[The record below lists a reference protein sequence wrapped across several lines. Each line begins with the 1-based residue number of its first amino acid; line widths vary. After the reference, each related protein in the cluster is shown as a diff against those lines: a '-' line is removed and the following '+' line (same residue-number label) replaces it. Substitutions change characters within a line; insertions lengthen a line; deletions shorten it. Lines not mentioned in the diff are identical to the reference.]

1 GPPRVAE
8 SAATPQRAEA
18 AVEQFISHLATRN
31 AAPGTLTEY
40 RRHVSEF
47 VNFVTTHG
55 VDWRAPDR
63 ATVRAWLATLADREL
78 SASAVGS
85 RLSAVRTFYRHAARQ
100 GWIEADPLA
109 GVRSPRRPA
118 RLPRV
123 LSVDEA
129 TRLVESPARWTKDGL
144 PAPTDTIRRRRGN
157 AELEA
162 SLLRRDAA
170 ILELLYATGMR
181 ISELSSLTLPDI
193 DLGRRR
199 LRVLGKGRK
208 ERELIFGRPA
218 AAALGAYLI
227 GARPYLASRSSA
239 LGQAGDA
246 TFLNAAGGALTARG
260 ARLVVARWVGATQLG
275 GRTSPHTLR
284 HTFATHLLEGGADLR
299 TVQEL
304 LGHASAQTTQ
314 IYTHLS
320 DAALRA
326 AYRTSHP
333 RSAKPPPEPRR
344 ER

>member
-1 GPPRVAE
+1 MVE
-8 SAATPQRAEA
+8 SAAVAPHGAEE
-18 AVEQFISHLATRN
+18 AVERFISHLTTRN

-47 VNFVTTHG
+47 LAFVTSHG
-55 VDWRAPDR
+55 VDWHAPDR
-63 ATVRAWLATLADREL
+63 ATVRAWLSTLADREL

-109 GVRSPRRPA
+109 GVRSPRRPG

-123 LSVDEA
+123 LTVDEA
-129 TRLVESPARWTKDGL
+129 TRLVEAPARWTRDGL
-144 PAPTDTIRRRRGN
+144 PTPGDTIRRRRGN
-157 AELEA
+157 AELDA

-181 ISELSSLTLPDI
+181 ISELSGLTLPDI

-218 AAALGAYLI
+218 AAALGSYLI
-227 GARPYLASRSSA
+227 GARPYLASRAPASG
-239 LGQAGDA
+239 LAGDA
-246 TFLNAAGGALTARG
+246 AFLNAAGGALTSRG
-260 ARLVVARWVGATQLG
+260 ARLIVARWVGATQVG

-320 DAALRA
+320 DSALRA

-333 RSAKPPPEPRR
+333 RSERPPPEPPRDR
-344 ER
+344 

>member
-1 GPPRVAE
+1 VVD
-8 SAATPQRAEA
+8 SAAAAPHQAEA
-18 AVEQFISHLATRN
+18 AVDRFISHLATRN

-40 RRHVSEF
+40 RRNVSEF
-47 VNFVTTHG
+47 LAFVTAHG
-55 VDWRAPDR
+55 VDWHAPDR
-63 ATVRAWLATLADREL
+63 GTVRAWLAMLADREL

-85 RLSAVRTFYRHAARQ
+85 RVSAVRTFYRHAARQ
-100 GWIEADPLA
+100 GWIEVDPLA
-109 GVRSPRRPA
+109 GVRSPRRPG

-123 LSVDEA
+123 LTVDEA
-129 TRLVESPARWTKDGL
+129 TRLVEAPARWTRDGL
-144 PAPTDTIRRRRGN
+144 PTSTEPSRRRRAN
-157 AELEA
+157 AELDA
-162 SLLRRDAA
+162 ALLRRDAA

-181 ISELSSLTLPDI
+181 ISELSGLTLPDI

-208 ERELIFGRPA
+208 ERDLIFGRPA
-218 AAALGAYLI
+218 GAALGSYLI
-227 GARPYLASRSSA
+227 GARSYLASRAPASRPV
-239 LGQAGDA
+239 GDA
-246 TFLNAAGGALTARG
+246 AFLNAAGGALTARG
-260 ARLVVARWVGATQLG
+260 ARLVVARWVGATQVG

-326 AYRTSHP
+326 AYRASHP
-333 RSAKPPPEPRR
+333 RSERAPPEPPRDR
-344 ER
+344 